1 MFGCVGEKQALSNCR
16 TEVCIALGL
25 PEEQCELSMGMSA
38 DFEQAV
44 GSLCSV
50 WNIEMYHIFLRL
62 YMIYSFGIM
71 IQRITISA
79 FLLQFDAKYQI

>member
-1 MFGCVGEKQALSNCR
+1 MFGCAGEKQALSNCR

-44 GSLCSV
+44 GNLCSV
-50 WNIEMYHIFLRL
+50 
-62 YMIYSFGIM
+62 
-71 IQRITISA
+71 
-79 FLLQFDAKYQI
+79 